1 MNLYAHDLT
10 LLDFNI
16 NFSDPVFDS
25 LTRPSQR
32 SSPDSISADGNSPVS
47 NPSPPRYRHDGSS
60 PLPLGMDWSPPPR
73 KWDGQDSI
81 WPHDPC
87 TGWSYC
93 VTIPS
98 WVVIPK
104 SRGSDPVVF
113 YRVQVG
119 IQSPEAITTTR
130 TILRRFNDFLKLL
143 SELQKAF
150 PKKNLPPAPPKRL
163 LRMKSRMLLEERR
176 CALEDWMEKLLSDID
191 LSRSVL
197 VATFLELEASVRSA
211 FYDSNQQISDAN
223 ASGSG
228 MFPSLQLQPNSDYGS
243 DTAYE
248 RSELGTPRF
257 SDLGMENFTSDH
269 DITGTIETA
278 GKYGMS
284 DNGSGT
290 LVGDFI
296 LKSLERFSKHRM
308 LLNRDNS
315 VAEKDKVS
323 EGTLRAANDHGG
335 GMQLLSDVEDCK
347 PAGHVRRLSTESV
360 GSDVSSVRHSEI
372 SNLGVAN
379 SFGDGSTDILEGA
392 EAPRTMDAPVKP
404 DLQVSSDLVVALPS
418 EEQHKMNRVLTTMRR
433 RLAAARTDMEDL
445 IARLNQEAAV
455 RQYLTTKVKD
465 LEVELETTKQNSKES
480 LQQAVLIER
489 ERFTQTQWDIE
500 DLRSKCLELELKLKS
515 EQDEKLLIAST
526 KASIIQENE
535 MLLQEL
541 DVAREQFENLQK
553 HQEESEAKSKADI
566 KLLVKEVKSLRG
578 SQSELKQ
585 ELSKLMKE
593 KIEVERVLQK
603 EKQRREFVNSA
614 NTKLLHECEILRN
627 RLQECSVNFLVEE
640 EDKLIMDTSS
650 PSDAIDLL
658 TTSDNRIGLLL
669 AEAQL
674 LAQDVENALVAEGR
688 SQNSNNGD
696 TRTKDDELRKMLT
709 DIFIDNA
716 TLRMQVNSVIR
727 CALNNPDKSEQ
738 DEEEEEAPLRK
749 TVLSKFLER

>member
-25 LTRPSQR
+25 LTRSSQR
-32 SSPDSISADGNSPVS
+32 SSPDSISVDGNSPVS

-73 KWDGQDSI
+73 KWDGRDSI

-143 SELQKAF
+143 SELEKAF

-248 RSELGTPRF
+248 RSELGTLRHGMDNF

-269 DITGTIETA
+269 DIT
-278 GKYGMS
+278 
-284 DNGSGT
+284 
-290 LVGDFI
+290 
-296 LKSLERFSKHRM
+296 
-308 LLNRDNS
+308 DNS
-315 VAEKDKVS
+315 PV
-323 EGTLRAANDHGG
+323 
-335 GMQLLSDVEDCK
+335 
-347 PAGHVRRLSTESV
+347 GHVRRLSTESV

-392 EAPRTMDAPVKP
+392 EAPRTMDTPVKP

-489 ERFTQTQWDIE
+489 ERFTQTQWNIE

-585 ELSKLMKE
+585 ELSQLMKE
-593 KIEVERVLQK
+593 KIEVERALQK

-688 SQNSNNGD
+688 SQNSNNAD

>member
-1 MNLYAHDLT
+1 MA
-10 LLDFNI
+10 
-16 NFSDPVFDS
+16 
-25 LTRPSQR
+25 
-32 SSPDSISADGNSPVS
+32 
-47 NPSPPRYRHDGSS
+47 
-60 PLPLGMDWSPPPR
+60 
-73 KWDGQDSI
+73 
-81 WPHDPC
+81 
-87 TGWSYC
+87 
-93 VTIPS
+93 
-98 WVVIPK
+98 
-104 SRGSDPVVF
+104 
-113 YRVQVG
+113 
-119 IQSPEAITTTR
+119 
-130 TILRRFNDFLKLL
+130 FL
-143 SELQKAF
+143 Q
-150 PKKNLPPAPPKRL
+150 
-163 LRMKSRMLLEERR
+163 RR

-248 RSELGTPRF
+248 RSELGTPRHGTDNF
-257 SDLGMENFTSDH
+257 SNLGMENFTSDH

-284 DNGSGT
+284 DNGS
-290 LVGDFI
+290 
-296 LKSLERFSKHRM
+296 
-308 LLNRDNS
+308 
-315 VAEKDKVS
+315 EKDKVS

-347 PAGHVRRLSTESV
+347 LAGHVRRLSTESV

-585 ELSKLMKE
+585 ELSQLMKE
-593 KIEVERVLQK
+593 KLK
-603 EKQRREFVNSA
+603 
-614 NTKLLHECEILRN
+614 
-627 RLQECSVNFLVEE
+627 
-640 EDKLIMDTSS
+640 
-650 PSDAIDLL
+650 
-658 TTSDNRIGLLL
+658 
-669 AEAQL
+669 
-674 LAQDVENALVAEGR
+674 
-688 SQNSNNGD
+688 
-696 TRTKDDELRKMLT
+696 
-709 DIFIDNA
+709 
-716 TLRMQVNSVIR
+716 
-727 CALNNPDKSEQ
+727 
-738 DEEEEEAPLRK
+738 
-749 TVLSKFLER
+749 